1 MKKFLYPILFI
12 VSLIIASN
20 AGMIYQVYAATLPQ
34 GSAVFQTSLLTAISA
49 SDVSMTLVAN
59 SLRGGSVLSGF
70 NCVTMDEGSASAE
83 YVCGTISGTA
93 VTAMVRGIDPQTGT
107 SSVASLKFA
116 HRRGSSIKITDFP
129 LLQILRNQIN
139 GSETIANLIQ
149 YAVGTNCSGASA
161 NTAICPKAYMDA
173 LAVGSA
179 VSANETT
186 QGFVQGATALQQ
198 ASSTAVGS
206 TGSFLFVQAK
216 YASSSPVVGCA
227 VGYTAIFGA
236 GCVPVAG
243 LDGKINPNYIATS
256 SAYNYVWAGSH
267 VFTATSTFA
276 YYFGDG
282 YDGASTTVSGTT
294 TLSRD
299 MYYTNLTI
307 NSGAAIDPAGFK
319 IYVSGTL
326 LNNGYINSYGNSGGA
341 GGNGGVGG
349 NGSGGGGGAGG
360 TAGTAGVGGVAIA
373 GGTLGGVAAGT
384 VGQTRTGATGGNL
397 QSVGGSAAGI
407 AGVTQAITSCIGS
420 ASANASGV
428 TGGNGGTGGTG
439 SGAGFGVGGTGAG
452 AVGGVAGTCSSFTRL
467 FVYPNWSNMYEFA
480 TTTITAYTTSP
491 PSGTS
496 GGGGGGGGGGGNTG
510 AGGGGGGSG
519 GSGGGGTSG
528 RIIAIYASILTNNGT
543 ILSRG
548 GNGGNGGNS
557 NGGGLGFNDG
567 GGGGGGAS
575 GSGGN
580 GGNGGVLVL
589 VYRTLGATGIIATTG
604 GSAGTGA
611 TFLSTGGAGAGA
623 GTAGA
628 NGAAG
633 VAGTAGATGI
643 AYQIDLP

>member
-116 HRRGSSIKITDFP
+116 HRRGALIKITDFP

-139 GSETIANLIQ
+139 GSETIVNLIQ

-198 ASSTAVGS
+198 ASSTAIGS

-227 VGYTAIFGA
+227 VGYTAIVGA

-256 SAYNYVWAGSH
+256 SAYNWSGTHTFSGAVTTNSSTTFNGTTTISAVNYTGQFISILASTSINTSTGPIP
-267 VFTATSTFA
+267 VFIATSTGALAISQANVATTTDFLGFA
-276 YYFGDG
+276 TSTNVLNGATGTVQISGIVSGFSGLTAGRSYYVQDTRGTIGTTIGSAELYVGIAYSATQILLDRKDDAWQ
-282 YDGASTTVSGTT
+282 YLGAS
-294 TLSRD
+294 
-299 MYYTNLTI
+299 
-307 NSGAAIDPAGFK
+307 GF
-319 IYVSGTL
+319 T
-326 LNNGYINSYGNSGGA
+326 SGGA
-341 GGNGGVGG
+341 YGAATHADTATVPSNVRYVVVTGNFP
-349 NGSGGGGGAGG
+349 NNKGG
-360 TAGTAGVGGVAIA
+360 TAYLHGTYFKVGATTGSQ
-373 GGTLGGVAAGT
+373 GSCSGT
-384 VGQTRTGATGGNL
+384 VGVPGYATVAW
-397 QSVGGSAAGI
+397 SGS
-407 AGVTQAITSCIGS
+407 
-420 ASANASGV
+420 
-428 TGGNGGTGGTG
+428 
-439 SGAGFGVGGTGAG
+439 
-452 AVGGVAGTCSSFTRL
+452 
-467 FVYPNWSNMYEFA
+467 
-480 TTTITAYTTSP
+480 TITITETASCAAATVSSSAYT
-491 PSGTS
+491 
-496 GGGGGGGGGGGNTG
+496 
-510 AGGGGGGSG
+510 A
-519 GSGGGGTSG
+519 
-528 RIIAIYASILTNNGT
+528 Y
-543 ILSRG
+543 
-548 GNGGNGGNS
+548 
-557 NGGGLGFNDG
+557 F
-567 GGGGGGAS
+567 
-575 GSGGN
+575 
-580 GGNGGVLVL
+580 
-589 VYRTLGATGIIATTG
+589 YR
-604 GSAGTGA
+604 
-611 TFLSTGGAGAGA
+611 
-623 GTAGA
+623 
-628 NGAAG
+628 
-633 VAGTAGATGI
+633 
-643 AYQIDLP
+643 